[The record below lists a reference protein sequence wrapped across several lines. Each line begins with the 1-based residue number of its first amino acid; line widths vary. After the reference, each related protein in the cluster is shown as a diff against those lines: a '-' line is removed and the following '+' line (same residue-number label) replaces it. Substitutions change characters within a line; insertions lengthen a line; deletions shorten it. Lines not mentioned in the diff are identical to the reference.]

1 MIDEFKDGDK
11 VFIRWEGGNSGEY
24 TLAKLTSNKGR
35 VSWGVYMDTSHGQT
49 VNFNAGEVFVDT
61 ESVELVE

>member
-24 TLAKLTSNKGR
+24 ILAKVVR
-35 VSWGVYMDTSHGQT
+35 HWGEVQWYVYMEVGGELV
-49 VNFNAGEVFVDT
+49 VNYDAGWVFVNT
-61 ESVELVE
+61 ESV